1 MPRAKKTLPKNLI
14 KATADA
20 TRGATLKE
28 LSTDPN
34 ISERTARWI
43 KRAAGLSVEQYRDE
57 VLADLRTTHG
67 MMARRLRDEV
77 DKLSTSQL
85 PVSLAVIQDKIS
97 ALTGERPAPTTQIN
111 VQING
116 VERSKA
122 EIIQGLFGN
131 AVGAPTP
138 VEQANKT

>member
-1 MPRAKKTLPKNLI
+1 MAKAKKNAPGTLI
-14 KATADA
+14 KATAEA

-28 LSTDPN
+28 LSADPN

-43 KRAAGLSVEQYRDE
+43 KRAAGLSGEQYRDE
-57 VLADLRTTHG
+57 VLSDLRAIHG

-85 PVSLAVIQDKIS
+85 PVSLAIVQDKIA
-97 ALTGERPAPTTQIN
+97 ALTGERPAPTVQVN

-116 VERSKA
+116 ETKSK
-122 EIIQGLFGN
+122 EEVIKGLFGN
-131 AVGAPTP
+131 AVQPKPGQNPT
-138 VEQANKT
+138 